1 MIEQDLLGE
10 WLMSRTR
17 NYMFVLWA
25 DRFDESAATVFV
37 TEFRIAG
44 LRTKLVSLVS
54 HASAGAYGLA
64 LAPDLTLDQALPL
77 AGRAACVVIPGGAAA
92 VKRLGDDPRL
102 RIFLAE
108 AHAQGALFVV
118 GTDGEGAL
126 GGILGGGVSPVNV
139 LAFSGRAGLV
149 ECAGRVA
156 RRFTPVAPSTRTPQ
170 FSLPALL

>member
-1 MIEQDLLGE
+1 
-10 WLMSRTR
+10 MSRTR
-17 NYMFVLWA
+17 DYMFVLWA

-54 HASAGAYGLA
+54 HASAGANGLA

-102 RIFLAE
+102 RVFLAE
-108 AHAQGALFVV
+108 AHAHGALFVV
-118 GTDGEGAL
+118 GVDGEGAL
-126 GGILGGGVSPVNV
+126 GGIVGGASAPLNV
-139 LAFSGRAGLV
+139 LAYSGRADLV

-156 RRFTPVAPSTRTPQ
+156 RRFTPIAASNSTRQ
-170 FSLPALL
+170 VSLPALL

>member
-1 MIEQDLLGE
+1 
-10 WLMSRTR
+10 MSGTR
-17 NYMFVLWA
+17 DYMFVLWA
-25 DRFDESAATVFV
+25 DRFDKFAATVFV

-92 VKRLGDDPRL
+92 IRRLGDDPRL
-102 RIFLAE
+102 RVFLAQ
-108 AHAQGALFVV
+108 AQARGALFVV
-118 GTDGEGAL
+118 GMDGERAL
-126 GGILGGGVSPVNV
+126 GGILGGGMLPLNV

-156 RRFTPVAPSTRTPQ
+156 RRLAPIAASKSTQ
-170 FSLPALL
+170 QVSLPTLL